1 VRQGSGGSD
10 AGNTVRGR
18 RHRLGLVCVSLAVG
32 LSLALAYG
40 SASQATAP
48 VALVQQGS
56 KLTATEEAGKGEF
69 GHDVALSADGETALI
84 GAPRDGGE
92 TGAAVVLTRSGS
104 TWIEQAKLTSGES
117 VEEGHFG
124 HNVALSGDGDTA
136 AISAPTFDQGSGAVW
151 IFTRSGSTWTE
162 QAKLTGVGELDVGH
176 FGAGLALSSDGDTVA
191 IGAPNDD
198 HNVGAVWVFTRS
210 GSTWTQQGEKLT
222 GGEASGASELGRAV
236 ALSADGSTAL
246 VGGPCDDGLL
256 GAAWAFAR
264 SGTTWAQQGTKL
276 TGGEA
281 SGESHFGDSV
291 ALSAD
296 GATALVG
303 GRQDGG
309 KAGAA
314 WAFARSGTTWAQ
326 QGAKLV
332 AASGEEGTGEL
343 GWSVALSADGE
354 TALIGGLRDDGYAGA
369 AWLFARSGSTWA
381 QQGEKLTGGEE
392 ERGKGWFGSSVA
404 LSAEATTALVGGVA
418 DNGRAG
424 AVWVFG
430 LPSTSPNGGSPPSGG
445 ASAGTGNP
453 QVSTGISPVTSVQA
467 KQGVDAFK
475 AAGGGVVLLGR
486 SLPVRGT
493 HVKVRLRCT
502 APVACRG
509 RLVLTVRSGARAARH
524 AKPVAIGTIRFTI
537 AHQRVAT
544 VTFRV
549 NAAGRSDLSVAHGKL
564 RATLTIHV
572 SAPDP
577 PQVRAYAVKLVRR
590 QARRVKRK

>member
-1 VRQGSGGSD
+1 
-10 AGNTVRGR
+10 VRGR
-18 RHRLGLVCVSLAVG
+18 RRRLELACVSLAVG
-32 LSLALAYG
+32 LSVALAYG

-56 KLTATEEAGKGEF
+56 KLTAAEAAGKGEF
-69 GHDVALSADGETALI
+69 GHAVALSADGETALI

-104 TWIEQAKLTSGES
+104 TWTEQAKLTSGEG

-136 AISAPTFDQGSGAVW
+136 AISAPTFDHGSGAVW

-176 FGAGLALSSDGDTVA
+176 FGAGLALSSDGETVA
-191 IGAPNDD
+191 VGAPNDD

-210 GSTWTQQGEKLT
+210 GSTWAQQGEKLT
-222 GGEASGASELGRAV
+222 GGEASGASEFGRAV
-236 ALSADGSTAL
+236 ALSADGSTAF

-256 GAAWAFAR
+256 GAVWAFAR
-264 SGTTWAQQGTKL
+264 SSSTWTQQGAKL

-332 AASGEEGTGEL
+332 AASGEEGTGEF

-354 TALIGGLRDDGYAGA
+354 TALIGGLRDDGYDGA
-369 AWLFARSGSTWA
+369 AWLFARSGSTWT

-392 ERGKGWFGSSVA
+392 QGKGWFGSSVA
-404 LSAEATTALVGGVA
+404 LSAEATTALIGGVA

-445 ASAGTGNP
+445 SSSGTGNP
-453 QVSTGISPVTSVQA
+453 QTSTGSSSGAGAQA
-467 KQGVDAFK
+467 NQGVGAFK
-475 AAGGGVVLLGR
+475 AVGGGVVLLGR
-486 SLPVRGT
+486 SLPVRGA

-509 RLVLTVRSGARAARH
+509 RLVLTVRLGARAARR
-524 AKPVAIGTIRFTI
+524 AKPVTIGAIRFKI
-537 AHQRVAT
+537 ARERAAT
-544 VTFRV
+544 VTLRID
-549 NAAGRSDLSVAHGKL
+549 AAGRSDLSVAHGKL
-564 RATLTIHV
+564 RATLAIHV

-577 PQVRAYAVKLVRR
+577 PRVRAYAVKLVRR
-590 QARRVKRK
+590 RARLVKHK